1 MRRAGRCICKVLREM
16 RQPFSRRSFRSFPAA
31 SNPRSARR
39 LPNDARHGQEPGNH
53 ARALARAKS
62 PQRRRS
68 LAVERRKLT
77 GLRPQSYEHPSD
89 MRALNVLENTPGLG
103 MLIKK
108 CNEFGLERFLRIQY
122 TGSNLCVNAD
132 NFPEIYEKVDEACKI
147 LDMPIRPDVY
157 ITAEGNIN
165 AIVAGTQHPLLVLT
179 SSAIDQLTDDELLFV
194 IGHEIG
200 HMKSGHILYYQMA
213 QYFHVIA
220 AMIDKVTL
228 GLGAVLSTPIQIALL
243 NWKRT
248 SEFTSD
254 RAGLLVCQDP
264 NVAIGAMIKLAG
276 LPKKYFGKFNA
287 DDFNPQAKDCSGM
300 DESRLDWIA
309 KAVSI
314 MGQSHPWTVMRANEF
329 LRWIDS
335 GEYDRVLKMPHEAPA
350 LPPPI
355 PAVKFCV
362 NCGGGLSGSEVFCPG
377 CGAKTSAA
385 MAALS

>member
-1 MRRAGRCICKVLREM
+1 
-16 RQPFSRRSFRSFPAA
+16 
-31 SNPRSARR
+31 
-39 LPNDARHGQEPGNH
+39 
-53 ARALARAKS
+53 
-62 PQRRRS
+62 
-68 LAVERRKLT
+68 
-77 GLRPQSYEHPSD
+77 

-103 MLIKK
+103 LLIKK
-108 CNEFGLERFLRIQY
+108 CNEYGLERLLRIQF
-122 TGSNLCVNAD
+122 TGSNLCVNPD

-147 LDMPIRPDVY
+147 LDVPIRPEIF

-165 AIVAGTQHPLLVLT
+165 AFLAGVEHPLLVLT

-200 HMKSGHILYYQMA
+200 HMKSGHVLYYQMA
-213 QYFHVIA
+213 EYFHVIA
-220 AMIDKVTL
+220 AMIGKATL
-228 GLGAVLSTPIQIALL
+228 GIGSLLSTPMQIALL

-254 RAGLLVCQDP
+254 RAGLLVCQDA

-276 LPKKYFGKFNA
+276 LPRKYFGKFNA
-287 DDFNPQAKDCSGM
+287 DDFIAQAKDFAGF
-300 DESRLDWIA
+300 DVSRLDWLA

-314 MGQSHPWTVMRANEF
+314 MGQSHPWTVMRASEF
-329 LRWIDS
+329 LCWIDS

-355 PAVKFCV
+355 TAVRFCV
-362 NCGGGLSGSEVFCPG
+362 NCGGPLAGSEAFCPG

-385 MAALS
+385 VAALS